1 MGASRRSVMLI
12 FLIQGAVV
20 ALAGSVLGCVLGS
33 WAALAFQSWQG
44 VFHVWLGWQLYAAAI
59 VGATAIGVLAAIA
72 PALRAAH
79 LEPVAAIRY
88 GG

>member
-1 MGASRRSVMLI
+1 M
-12 FLIQGAVV
+12 QGAFVG
-20 ALAGSVLGCVLGS
+20 LTGSILGCALGT

-44 VFHVWLGWQLYAAAI
+44 VFHVWLGWELYAEAVGRAAL
-59 VGATAIGVLAAIA
+59 IGVLAAAA
-72 PALRAAH
+72 PALRAAR